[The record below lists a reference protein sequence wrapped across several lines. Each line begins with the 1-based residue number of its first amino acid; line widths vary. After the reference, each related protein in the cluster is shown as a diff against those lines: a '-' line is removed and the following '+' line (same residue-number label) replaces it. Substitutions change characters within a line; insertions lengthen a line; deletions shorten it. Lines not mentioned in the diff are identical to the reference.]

1 MRMMTKFSTVLL
13 GSVIALAMTVPVV
26 VAVAVVDSGGGVDR
40 HPESGMMSDAG
51 TMKGRHMDAADR
63 EAHRA
68 EMQQQRG
75 DMGGTGSGMRRG
87 AATSRAT

>member
-1 MRMMTKFSTVLL
+1 MMTKFSKVLL

-26 VAVAVVDSGGGVDR
+26 AAVAVVDSGGGVGR
-40 HPESGMMSDAG
+40 HPESGMMSGAG

-63 EAHRA
+63 KARRA
-68 EMQQQRG
+68 EMHQQRG
-75 DMGGTGSGMRRG
+75 DMDGTGSGMRRG